1 MPDAGTS
8 TARLPLGELGSLLRS
23 RRERLSPEDV
33 GLPPGTRRRT
43 RGLRREEVARLA
55 AISPTYYTFLE
66 QGREVRPSVQV
77 LDALA
82 AALRLSAAERAHLH
96 ALARREPPA
105 VAAPAAVSPAL
116 AALVARLD
124 PHPAYV
130 TGPRFDV
137 LAWNAAVGLLWT
149 DWGARPDEE
158 RNMLL
163 WMFLDPEARAVM
175 VEWDREAE
183 ALLGRFRVAHARHAG
198 DPAFDALAARL
209 QEESPEARAWWA
221 AHAVA
226 ALSSGRK
233 RLRHPE
239 LGELEL
245 THVVLEHVDA
255 PGQRLVAFT
264 LPDDAVAAVTRLLPA
279 APPRL
284 HR

>member
-1 MPDAGTS
+1 MLDAGTT
-8 TARLPLGELGSLLRS
+8 TARLPLGDLGSLLRS

-43 RGLRREEVARLA
+43 SGLRREEVARLA

-66 QGREVRPSVQV
+66 QGRDLRPSVQV

-82 AALRLSAAERAHLH
+82 AALRLTDAERAHLH
-96 ALARREPPA
+96 VLARREPPA
-105 VAAPAAVSPAL
+105 PSPPAAVSPAL

-137 LAWNAAVGLLWT
+137 VAWNGAARVLWT
-149 DWGARPDEE
+149 DWAARPEEE

-163 WMFLDPEARAVM
+163 WMFLDPAARTVM
-175 VEWDREAE
+175 AEWDEEAQ

-198 DPAFDALAARL
+198 DPAFEALAGRL
-209 QEESPEARAWWA
+209 RDKSSEARAWWA
-221 AHAVA
+221 AHEVA
-226 ALSSGRK
+226 PLSSGRK

-255 PGQRLVAFT
+255 RGQRLVAFT
-264 LPDDAVAAVTRLLPA
+264 LPDDAVAGVTRLLPG
-279 APPRL
+279 
-284 HR
+284 H